1 MPFASLVAHRDV
13 SLLLYQIWWFH
24 ASPIVI
30 ILCLYAIAFVH
41 PRLVLRIRRHPPVAA
56 RRQGN
61 GADFHAV
68 RHTVPLELLR
78 PEAAIEIFQ
87 PFEDG
92 FAAEIVLERNAAQL
106 EYLFRRISEANRIV
120 EEEVVQRVRP
130 GNKGLWCS
138 FFSSTVLCRTIYRGK
153 CTAKLLYSKTCG
165 WFCSYPFNSLSGKT
179 S

>member
-92 FAAEIVLERNAAQL
+92 FAAEIVLERNATQG
-106 EYLFRRISEANRIV
+106 EHLFRRISEANRIV

-130 GNKGLWCS
+130 DNI
-138 FFSSTVLCRTIYRGK
+138 LC
-153 CTAKLLYSKTCG
+153 LLEDI
-165 WFCSYPFNSLSGKT
+165 SLFIRRQQLRADRCIKDALQAFAAG
-179 S
+179 

>member
-1 MPFASLVAHRDV
+1 MFRCYYTRFGGFTQALSLSFYA
-13 SLLLYQIWWFH
+13 F
-24 ASPIVI
+24 
-30 ILCLYAIAFVH
+30 YAIAFVH

-92 FAAEIVLERNAAQL
+92 FAAEIVLKRNAAQV
-106 EYLFRRISEANRIV
+106 EHLFRRISEANRIV

-130 GNKGLWCS
+130 DDI
-138 FFSSTVLCRTIYRGK
+138 LC
-153 CTAKLLYSKTCG
+153 LLEDIALFIRRQQLRADGCVKDALQAFAAG
-165 WFCSYPFNSLSGKT
+165 
-179 S
+179 